1 MPRLNVVRLLGNLT
15 PLHLHHNL
23 PDLSSSSRLKRFLL
37 EPVTQLIIMKAMR
50 IHVLQHVEF
59 EGPAAI
65 EDWARRS
72 GHAISR
78 SRLDKGEALPG
89 LAAFDLLVV
98 MGGPMSVNDGHDYP
112 WLKEEKA
119 LVRKSIESGH
129 AVLGVCLGAQMIAS
143 AMGARV
149 YRGREKEIGWFP
161 VRRVTDS
168 GAGALF
174 PETFTPLH
182 WHGET
187 FDLPD
192 GAVRLAE
199 TDAVP
204 NQAFQFGSAVGLQFH
219 LEATPESVQQMVDNA
234 SSEIESGKPFQQS
247 AQELLAQTP
256 QASANAQAI
265 LYRLLEHF
273 RI

>member
-1 MPRLNVVRLLGNLT
+1 
-15 PLHLHHNL
+15 
-23 PDLSSSSRLKRFLL
+23 
-37 EPVTQLIIMKAMR
+37 MR

-65 EDWARRS
+65 ENWARHS
-72 GHAISR
+72 GHALTHSR
-78 SRLDKGEALPG
+78 VDKGDPLPELTAL
-89 LAAFDLLVV
+89 DLLVI
-98 MGGPMSVNDGHDYP
+98 MGGPMSVNDEHQHP

-119 LVRKSIESGH
+119 FVRSAIESRR

-161 VRRVTDS
+161 VRRVTAS
-168 GAGALF
+168 GAEALF

-187 FDLPD
+187 FDLPA

-199 TDAVP
+199 TEAVP
-204 NQAFQFGSAVGLQFH
+204 NQAFQLGSAIGLQFH

-234 SSEIESGKPFQQS
+234 GHEIENGKSFQQT
-247 AQELLAQTP
+247 AQEILAQAP
-256 QASANAQAI
+256 HASPSAHAI
-265 LYRLLEHF
+265 LYRLLDHLTGSESHTAQ
-273 RI
+273 RRSA

>member
-1 MPRLNVVRLLGNLT
+1 
-15 PLHLHHNL
+15 
-23 PDLSSSSRLKRFLL
+23 
-37 EPVTQLIIMKAMR
+37 MR

-72 GHAISR
+72 GHTITR
-78 SRLDKGEALPG
+78 SRLDKDEPLPDP
-89 LAAFDLLVV
+89 AAFDFLVI
-98 MGGPMSVNDGHDYP
+98 MGGPMSVNDEHQHP

-119 LVRKSIESGH
+119 FVRKAMESERPI
-129 AVLGVCLGAQMIAS
+129 LGVCLGAQMIAS

-161 VRRVTDS
+161 VRRVTAS
-168 GAGALF
+168 GAGAPF

-187 FDLPD
+187 FDLPA

-204 NQAFQFGSAVGLQFH
+204 NQAFQLGSAIGLQFH
-219 LEATPESVQQMVDNA
+219 LEATPASVQQLVANA
-234 SSEIESGKPFQQS
+234 AHEIETGKPFQQP
-247 AQELLAQTP
+247 AQEILAQTP
-256 QASANAQAI
+256 QASSDAQPI
-265 LYRLLEHF
+265 LYKLLDHLTGCESHTA
-273 RI
+273 RPRSA

>member
-1 MPRLNVVRLLGNLT
+1 
-15 PLHLHHNL
+15 
-23 PDLSSSSRLKRFLL
+23 
-37 EPVTQLIIMKAMR
+37 MR

-65 EDWARRS
+65 EGWARHSR
-72 GHAISR
+72 HAISR
-78 SRLDKGEALPG
+78 SRLYKGEALPVLG
-89 LAAFDLLVV
+89 ALDLLVI
-98 MGGPMSVNDGHDYP
+98 MGGPMSVNDEESCS
-112 WLKEEKA
+112 WLKEEKV
-119 LVRKSIESGH
+119 LVRSAIESGRS
-129 AVLGVCLGAQMIAS
+129 VLGVCLGAQMIAS

-161 VRRVTDS
+161 VRRVAAT

-187 FDLPD
+187 FDLPA

-204 NQAFQFGSAVGLQFH
+204 NQAFQLGSAIGLQFH
-219 LEATPESVQQMVDNA
+219 LEATPESVQQLVDNA
-234 SSEIESGKPFQQS
+234 AHEIESGKPFQQS
-247 AQELLAQTP
+247 AQKILSLTP
-256 QASANAQAI
+256 KTSSEAQAI
-265 LYRLLEHF
+265 LYRLLD
-273 RI
+273 RIESDWAEGTRASGATDPARAKDV

>member
-1 MPRLNVVRLLGNLT
+1 
-15 PLHLHHNL
+15 
-23 PDLSSSSRLKRFLL
+23 
-37 EPVTQLIIMKAMR
+37 MR
-50 IHVLQHVEF
+50 IHVLQHVAF

-78 SRLDKGEALPG
+78 SRLDKGETLPD
-89 LAAFDLLVV
+89 LAACDLLVI
-98 MGGPMSVNDGHDYP
+98 MGGPMSVNDEHLHP

-119 LVRKSIESGH
+119 LVRKSIESGR

-161 VRRVTDS
+161 VRRVTAD

-187 FDLPD
+187 FDLPA

-204 NQAFQFGSAVGLQFH
+204 NQAFQLGSAIGLQFH
-219 LEATPESVQQMVDNA
+219 LEATPESVRQLVDHA
-234 SSEIESGKPFQQS
+234 AHEIESGKPFQQT
-247 AQELLAQTP
+247 AQKLLEQTP
-256 QASANAQAI
+256 QSSASAQAI
-265 LYRLLEHF
+265 LYRLLEH
-273 RI
+273 IKSEAN

>member
-1 MPRLNVVRLLGNLT
+1 
-15 PLHLHHNL
+15 
-23 PDLSSSSRLKRFLL
+23 
-37 EPVTQLIIMKAMR
+37 MR

-72 GHAISR
+72 GHTIHR
-78 SRLDKGEALPG
+78 SRLDKGDALPE
-89 LAAFDLLVV
+89 LAAFDLLVI
-98 MGGPMSVNDGHDYP
+98 MGGPMSVNDEPLYP
-112 WLKEEKA
+112 WLKSEKA
-119 LVRKSIESGH
+119 LVRSAIESGR

-149 YRGREKEIGWFP
+149 YRGSEKEIGWFP

-174 PETFTPLH
+174 PEKFTPLH

-187 FDLPD
+187 FDLPA

-204 NQAFQFGSAVGLQFH
+204 NQAFQIGSAIGLQFH
-219 LEATPESVQQMVDNA
+219 LETTAASVRQMTENA
-234 SSEIESGKPFQQS
+234 AHEIESGKPLQQP
-247 AQELLAQTP
+247 AAEILAQTP
-256 QASANAQAI
+256 LAAPEAQAI
-265 LYRLLEHF
+265 LRRLLDNLTAHTAV
-273 RI
+273 

>member
-1 MPRLNVVRLLGNLT
+1 
-15 PLHLHHNL
+15 
-23 PDLSSSSRLKRFLL
+23 
-37 EPVTQLIIMKAMR
+37 MR

-72 GHAISR
+72 GHTVNR
-78 SRLDKGEALPG
+78 SRLDQGESLPN
-89 LAAFDLLVV
+89 LAAFDLLVI
-98 MGGPMSVNDGHDYP
+98 MGGPMSVNDEERHP

-119 LVRKSIESGH
+119 LVRSAIESGR
-129 AVLGVCLGAQMIAS
+129 AILGVCLGAQMIAN

-161 VRRVTDS
+161 VRRVTAS
-168 GAGALF
+168 GAGASL

-187 FDLPD
+187 FDLP
-192 GAVRLAE
+192 ANALRLAE

-204 NQAFQFGSAVGLQFH
+204 NQAFQLGSAIGLQFH
-219 LEATPESVQQMVDNA
+219 LEATSASLQQMVENA
-234 SSEIESGKPFQQS
+234 AHEIESGKPFQQP
-247 AQELLAQTP
+247 ALEILAQAP
-256 QASANAQAI
+256 QAAPAAQAI
-265 LYRLLEHF
+265 LYRLLDHLTA
-273 RI
+273 R

>member
-1 MPRLNVVRLLGNLT
+1 
-15 PLHLHHNL
+15 
-23 PDLSSSSRLKRFLL
+23 
-37 EPVTQLIIMKAMR
+37 MR

-65 EDWARRS
+65 EDWACQFGYS
-72 GHAISR
+72 VSC
-78 SRLDKGEALPG
+78 SRLDKGEALPD

-98 MGGPMSVNDGHDYP
+98 MGGPMSVNDEDRHP

-119 LVRKSIESGH
+119 LVRKSIESGR
-129 AVLGVCLGAQMIAS
+129 AILGVCLGAQMIAS

-161 VRRVTDS
+161 VRRVTAS

-174 PETFTPLH
+174 PEMFTPLH

-187 FDLPD
+187 FDLPN

-204 NQAFQFGSAVGLQFH
+204 NQAFELGSAIGLQFH
-219 LEATPESVQQMVDNA
+219 LEATAESVQKMMDNA
-234 SSEIESGKPFQQS
+234 GEEIESGKPFQQP
-247 AQELLAQTP
+247 AQEILARTT
-256 QASANAQAI
+256 QASVNAQGI
-265 LYRLLEHF
+265 LYRLLEH
-273 RI
+273 IESSWTVGTIEQCTT